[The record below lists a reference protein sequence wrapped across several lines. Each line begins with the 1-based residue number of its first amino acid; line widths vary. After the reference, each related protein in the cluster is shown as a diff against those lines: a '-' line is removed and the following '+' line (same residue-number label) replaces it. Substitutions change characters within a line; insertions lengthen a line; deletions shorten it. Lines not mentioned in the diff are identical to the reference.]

1 VRTHL
6 STAAILALTGTLLVS
21 AGPVLSQ
28 EPTQPVTVTNF
39 PEVQKIEGEVGVEGT
54 IRHSTTF
61 RKLEVV
67 VTPGS
72 PREAPAQMIDG
83 GSLTT
88 DGFTAALLSLQGEL
102 RGTLGEAGQVGAVLV
117 PKEKAV
123 TAVLEERGEILFP
136 LEVAASLTQP
146 KEDLLSAQSHLA
158 VAFPSYQI
166 YFYNST
172 DKTAV
177 VNLYVYLTH

>member
-1 VRTHL
+1 MRTKPSIATL
-6 STAAILALTGTLLVS
+6 LALTGALLAS

-28 EPTQPVTVTNF
+28 ETAQPVTVTNF
-39 PEVQKIEGEVGVEGT
+39 PRVQKIEGEIGVEGT
-54 IRHSTTF
+54 IRHSSMF

-72 PREAPAQMIDG
+72 PRESPAQMTDG
-83 GSLTT
+83 GSFSTE
-88 DGFTAALLSLQGEL
+88 GFTAALLSLQGEL
-102 RGTLGEAGQVGAVLV
+102 RGTLGQAGQIGAVLV
-117 PKEKAV
+117 PREKGI
-123 TAVLEERGEILFP
+123 TEVLEERGEILFP
-136 LEVAASLTQP
+136 LEVTASLTQP
-146 KEDLLSAQSHLA
+146 KSDLFSAQSHLA

>member
-1 VRTHL
+1 VRIQP
-6 STAAILALTGTLLVS
+6 STATILALTGALLAS

-28 EPTQPVTVTNF
+28 ETAQPVTVTNF
-39 PEVQKIEGEVGVEGT
+39 PQLQKIEGEVSVGGT
-54 IRHSTTF
+54 IRHSALF

-72 PREAPAQMIDG
+72 PREAPAQMVDG
-83 GSLTT
+83 GWFST

-117 PKEKAV
+117 PREKAV
-123 TAVLEERGEILFP
+123 TEVLEERGEILFP
-136 LEVAASLTQP
+136 LEVSVSLTQP
-146 KEDLLSAQSHLA
+146 KNDLFSAQSHLA